1 MAVTR
6 RRIVFSL
13 LGDEPVSSLGIQEH
27 QIASAADPA
36 EPISSVSRR
45 FVRDPS
51 LRWRDNLELARIV
64 NERLARNN

>member
-1 MAVTR
+1 MSVTR
-6 RRIVFSL
+6 RRIVSSL

-45 FVRDPS
+45 FVGDPF
-51 LRWRDNLELARIV
+51 LRWRDNPELARMV

>member
-1 MAVTR
+1 MTS
-6 RRIVFSL
+6 RRIVSSL

-36 EPISSVSRR
+36 EPIASVSRR
-45 FVRDPS
+45 FVRDPFP
-51 LRWRDNLELARIV
+51 RWKDNPELARMV

>member
-1 MAVTR
+1 MTR
-6 RRIVFSL
+6 RRIVSSL

-45 FVRDPS
+45 FVGDPC
-51 LRWRDNLELARIV
+51 LRWRDNPELARMV